1 MKLPALIWLNKQV
14 RKARWD
20 KAHAEERPNSSSE
33 EVQNLKTKIDILEY
47 IIGVITAKGD

>member
-20 KAHAEERPNSSSE
+20 KAHAEEKPNSSSE
-33 EVQNLKTKIDILEY
+33 ELRNIKTKIDILEW
-47 IIGVITAKGD
+47 IIGVVTKEDE